1 MDFLLVFFLFPE
13 TQYRPPLSSTA
24 ANTTND
30 AESHS
35 DKETTLV
42 VIPRDGEPGEPLPPP
57 KKSYFQELNPWSG
70 LNPGSNDNPSFF
82 FLVLRAWPL
91 VVYPAVIYSFLVF
104 SFTLAC
110 VLFVVNT
117 APIVFQSPPYNFS
130 PGVQSLI
137 NLSAFIG
144 AAFGAFAGG
153 ALTDLIVQWNTKRNN
168 GIFEPE
174 SRLLALI
181 LPFFLVPAGVLMYC
195 PLKCRLSLGMG
206 LASRTS
212 GIGPVHTSALV

>member
-1 MDFLLVFFLFPE
+1 VDFLLVFFLFPE
-13 TQYRPPLSSTA
+13 TQYRPPLNSTA

-35 DKETTLV
+35 DKETTLG
-42 VIPRDGEPGEPLPPP
+42 VIPRDGEPEPLPPP
-57 KKSYFQELNPWSG
+57 EKSYLQELNPWSG
-70 LNPGSNDNPSFF
+70 LNPGSSDSTSFF
-82 FLVLRAWPL
+82 FLVIRAWPL

-137 NLSAFIG
+137 NLSACIG
-144 AAFGAFAGG
+144 AAFGAFA
-153 ALTDLIVQWNTKRNN
+153 D
-168 GIFEPE
+168 
-174 SRLLALI
+174 
-181 LPFFLVPAGVLMYC
+181 
-195 PLKCRLSLGMG
+195 
-206 LASRTS
+206 
-212 GIGPVHTSALV
+212 